1 MRQKW
6 SKENI
11 IKELQRL
18 SSDLDNL
25 IPNKLVKSSGG
36 LYNIA
41 TKEFG
46 TYQDAVLSAGIDYE
60 KLKELSKKRK
70 GEKFKKWTKETI
82 IQGINELHKQGVS
95 LFYNTAILHNQPLVV
110 AAAKKHYFGSWRDAV
125 KAAGIE
131 YKDKR
136 HTPIFRKWNKQIVLD
151 KLSELSNQGEPL
163 NSNYHQ
169 KNNMNLHAAAVRF
182 FGSWEIAL
190 NNIGINYED
199 IRLIKDWSKVT
210 NLDEY
215 IKPRLEK
222 LEKFEK
228 LNSSYVAQNHRQL
241 FYLAQKEFGSW
252 ENLLTKFGYD
262 YTAILEQAAI
272 ERIAQATKW
281 NKDDIISEI
290 ASLYEQGIQLNVNN
304 MVLTKPALFQATV
317 RIFGQWSTAI
327 ELAGLDYSKISKTR
341 PNNYWT
347 KEKVLEEI
355 KNLTSKNIDLNYLNI
370 FNNYNYLLNAARR
383 SFGSWESAIEAS
395 GLNYEEIRKQI
406 KGKSY
411 TEDEIKNFVQKAYQ
425 AGKDINAQY
434 FIVNYVNFYNS
445 AVRKFGSWENIITS
459 IGLNYSDI
467 RKNGQD
473 WDKEKILKQIGDLVI
488 KQEPLN
494 SRFIRQYDRFLYN
507 AARLHFGK
515 WENALEEYGID
526 YDLVRKEPTREILL
540 GKAFESLCNK
550 MFTKLNYDY
559 IYQPR
564 FVFEDDIC
572 IPDFVDLD
580 DNWVEIKINSL
591 TATIT
596 ATVDKYTKY
605 KDGFKIIHLLG
616 KERTNLPNIQFIP
629 IDTFYEPLR
638 TIKAD
643 KIIES
648 FEALKKGEIN
658 FKI

>member
-1 MRQKW
+1 
-6 SKENI
+6 
-11 IKELQRL
+11 
-18 SSDLDNL
+18 
-25 IPNKLVKSSGG
+25 
-36 LYNIA
+36 
-41 TKEFG
+41 
-46 TYQDAVLSAGIDYE
+46 
-60 KLKELSKKRK
+60 
-70 GEKFKKWTKETI
+70 
-82 IQGINELHKQGVS
+82 
-95 LFYNTAILHNQPLVV
+95 
-110 AAAKKHYFGSWRDAV
+110 
-125 KAAGIE
+125 
-131 YKDKR
+131 
-136 HTPIFRKWNKQIVLD
+136 
-151 KLSELSNQGEPL
+151 
-163 NSNYHQ
+163 
-169 KNNMNLHAAAVRF
+169 
-182 FGSWEIAL
+182 
-190 NNIGINYED
+190 
-199 IRLIKDWSKVT
+199 
-210 NLDEY
+210 
-215 IKPRLEK
+215 
-222 LEKFEK
+222 
-228 LNSSYVAQNHRQL
+228 
-241 FYLAQKEFGSW
+241 
-252 ENLLTKFGYD
+252 
-262 YTAILEQAAI
+262 
-272 ERIAQATKW
+272 
-281 NKDDIISEI
+281 
-290 ASLYEQGIQLNVNN
+290 
-304 MVLTKPALFQATV
+304 
-317 RIFGQWSTAI
+317 
-327 ELAGLDYSKISKTR
+327 
-341 PNNYWT
+341 
-347 KEKVLEEI
+347 VLEEI

-406 KGKSY
+406 EGKSY

-591 TATIT
+591 TATIK